1 MFISQMA
8 DLQALLYDHS
18 VCTQDFRLKYSHEY
32 IIHWYLGCIYIFS
45 ISVILFGFMPQEVQ
59 A

>member
-1 MFISQMA
+1 MFIFQMP
-8 DLQALLYDHS
+8 DLHALLYYHS
-18 VCTQDFRLKYSHEY
+18 VCTQVFRPECSHEY
-32 IIHWYLGCIYIFS
+32 IIQWYLGYIYIFS

>member
-1 MFISQMA
+1 MFISQMLDPWA
-8 DLQALLYDHS
+8 PLYYPS
-18 VCTQDFRLKYSHEY
+18 VCTQVFRLQCSREY
-32 IIHWYLGCIYIFS
+32 IIQWYLGYIYIFS